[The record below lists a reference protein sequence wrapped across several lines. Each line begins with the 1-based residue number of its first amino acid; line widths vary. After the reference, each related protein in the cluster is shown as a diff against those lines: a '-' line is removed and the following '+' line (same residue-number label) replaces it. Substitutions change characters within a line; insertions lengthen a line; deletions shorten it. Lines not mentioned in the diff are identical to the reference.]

1 MDSTTVELA
10 DGPNGANGGMCFA
23 ANLVIIPVM
32 LTSVQPTQIE
42 NKLDRILL
50 KVQKPG
56 RYVGGELNS
65 IVKDWDAVQTKV
77 AFVFPDI
84 YDIGVSNVGLKIL
97 YDQVNQR
104 GDALA
109 ERAYAPWFDME
120 ALMRQHGI
128 PLYALES
135 KRPLACFD
143 LIGFTLPYETLYTN
157 TLNVLD
163 LSGIPLRSADRDETH
178 PIVIAGGHA
187 TMNPEPMHAF
197 IDAFV
202 IGEGEEVIHDIINV
216 IQAVKGKRKEER
228 DDLFLLSSFDA
239 RQQLLHALAKIQGVY
254 VPSLYEAYYLED
266 DTVSHIEPIVADI
279 PKIIT
284 KRLVAKLPPPPTRFI
299 VPNVDIVHN
308 RISVEIMRGCT
319 RGCRFCHA
327 GMITRPV
334 RERSVDEVMQALEE
348 SIKHSGFEEIALLSL
363 SSSDYSHVLEL
374 VTRVGE
380 RFGDTHLKVSL
391 PSLRIESVSIDLM
404 EKLKD
409 KRSGGFTLAPEA
421 ATERMRRIIN
431 KFVPDEEVINTTRE
445 IYARGWTTIKLYFMI
460 GHPSETLEDVQAIAD
475 LCKRVIAEGR
485 KVAGM
490 RVKLNAGVSTFVPKS
505 QTPFQWV
512 SCDTPEQIKAK
523 QALLRRELGRDRNIK
538 LSLTDAED
546 SFLEAWLSRGDRR
559 MAEVV
564 YTAWK
569 NGAKFDAW
577 FEGRKYQTWIN
588 AFAERGLD
596 PLFYTHRQ
604 RRTDE
609 VFPWEHITAAVR
621 KNFLFQDFRQSLEGQ
636 IRVDCRLNCFACGI
650 LPTFAQMRRENPGE
664 GWKCPDVKSPARAV
678 SSESVIGHQ
687 PALSGVEGLSLNSLP
702 MVGD

>member
-1 MDSTTVELA
+1 
-10 DGPNGANGGMCFA
+10 
-23 ANLVIIPVM
+23 M
-32 LTSVQPTQIE
+32 LTPLSLTPQQIE
-42 NKLDRILL
+42 SALDRILL
-50 KVQKPG
+50 RVQKPG

-65 IVKDWDAVQTKV
+65 IQKDWDSIQTKV

-104 GDALA
+104 EDALA
-109 ERAYAPWFDME
+109 ERAYAPWSDME
-120 ALMRQHGI
+120 TLMREIGI
-128 PLYALES
+128 PLYTLES

-143 LIGFTLPYETLYTN
+143 LIGFSLPYETLYTN
-157 TLNVLD
+157 TLNILD
-163 LSGIPLRSADRDETH
+163 LAGIPVRSLDRNETH
-178 PIVIAGGHA
+178 PIIIAGGHS

-197 IDAFV
+197 MDAFV
-202 IGEGEEVIHDIINV
+202 IGEGEEVIHDIIEV
-216 IQAVKGKRKEER
+216 VKKWNLER
-228 DDLFLLSSFDA
+228 ENPRSTFHREDVLY
-239 RQQLLHALAKIQGVY
+239 QLAKIQGVY
-254 VPSLYEAYYLED
+254 VPRFYEAYYLED
-266 DTVSHIEPIVADI
+266 GTVSHIEPTISDV

-284 KRLVAKLPPPPTRFI
+284 KRIVAKLPPPPTKFI
-299 VPNVDIVHN
+299 IPNIDIVHN
-308 RISVEIMRGCT
+308 RVSVEIMRGCT

-334 RERSVDEVMQALEE
+334 RERSVDEILEAAE
-348 SIKHSGFEEIALLSL
+348 EAIKNTGFEELALLSL
-363 SSSDYSHVLEL
+363 SSSDYTDVLEL

-380 RFGDTHLKVSL
+380 KFGGTHLKVSL

-404 EKLKD
+404 EKL
-409 KRSGGFTLAPEA
+409 RGNRAGGFTLAPEA

-431 KFVPDEEVINTTRE
+431 KYISDEDIINTTRE

-475 LCKRVIAEGR
+475 LCKRVITEGR

-490 RVKLNAGVSTFVPKS
+490 KVKLNAGVSTFVPKS

-523 QALLRRELGRDRNIK
+523 QALLRRELRDKNIK
-538 LSLTDAED
+538 VSWTEAED
-546 SFLEAWLSRGDRR
+546 SFLEAWLSRGDRK

-577 FEGRKYQTWIN
+577 QDGGSYSKWIAAFE
-588 AFAERGLD
+588 EHGLD
-596 PLFYTHRQ
+596 PVFYTHRQ

-650 LPTFAQMRRENPGE
+650 LPTFADMRRENPGE
-664 GWKCPDVKSPARAV
+664 VWKCPDVKSPV
-678 SSESVIGHQ
+678 SSNRYAMS
-687 PALSGVEGLSLNSLP
+687 SLKLP
-702 MVGD
+702 IVGD

>member
-1 MDSTTVELA
+1 
-10 DGPNGANGGMCFA
+10 MCA
-23 ANLVIIPVM
+23 M
-32 LTSVQPTQIE
+32 LTPEQIE

-65 IVKDWDAVQTKV
+65 TIKNWDSIQTKV

-97 YDQVNQR
+97 LDQVNR
-104 GDALA
+104 RDDALA
-109 ERAYAPWFDME
+109 ERAYAPWLDME
-120 ALMRQHGI
+120 ALMREHKI

-135 KRPLACFD
+135 KQPLACFD
-143 LIGFTLPYETLYTN
+143 LVGFTLPYETLYTN
-157 TLNVLD
+157 TLNLLD
-163 LSGIPLRSADRDETH
+163 LAGIPVRSADRDETH
-178 PIVIAGGHA
+178 PIIIAGGHS

-197 IDAFV
+197 IDAVV
-202 IGEGEEVIHDIINV
+202 IGEGEEVIHDIIGV
-216 IQAVKGKRKEER
+216 VQKFKGSKVDRLKPANRLTLRREN
-228 DDLFLLSSFDA
+228 LL
-239 RQQLLHALAKIQGVY
+239 LELAKIPGVY
-254 VPSLYEAYYLED
+254 VPSLYQAGYLED
-266 DTVSHIEPIVADI
+266 GTVSHIEPIVADV
-279 PKIIT
+279 PKLVT
-284 KRLVAKLPPPPTRFI
+284 KRVVAKLTPPPTKFI
-299 VPNVDIVHN
+299 VPNIDIVHN
-308 RISVEIMRGCT
+308 RVSVEIMRGCT

-334 RERSVDEVMQALEE
+334 RERPVDEVIEALDAAIN
-348 SIKHSGFEEIALLSL
+348 SSGFEEIALLSL
-363 SSSDYSHVLEL
+363 SSSDYTNVLEL
-374 VTRVGE
+374 VTKVGE
-380 RFGDTHLKVSL
+380 KFGGTHLKVSL

-445 IYARGWTTIKLYFMI
+445 IYRRGWTTIKLYFMI
-460 GHPSETLEDVQAIAD
+460 GHPSETIEDVQAIAD

-485 KVAGM
+485 KVIGM
-490 RVKLNAGVSTFVPKS
+490 KAKLNAGVSTFVPKS

-512 SCDTPEQIKAK
+512 SCDTPEQIRAK

-546 SFLEAWLSRGDRR
+546 SFLEAWLSRGDRK

-564 YTAWK
+564 YSAWM
-569 NGAKFDAW
+569 NGSKFDAW
-577 FEGRKYQTWIN
+577 KEGKKYNAWISAFE
-588 AFAERGLD
+588 EHGLD

-609 VFPWEHITAAVR
+609 VFAWEHITAAVR

-636 IRVDCRLNCFACGI
+636 IRVDCRFDCFACGI
-650 LPTFAQMRRENPGE
+650 LPTFAQMRRENPGDV
-664 GWKCPDVKSPARAV
+664 WKCPEVNSPGRNP
-678 SSESVIGHQ
+678 Q
-687 PALSGVEGLSLNSLP
+687 PAQTLLAELP
-702 MVGD
+702 VVGD

>member
-1 MDSTTVELA
+1 
-10 DGPNGANGGMCFA
+10 
-23 ANLVIIPVM
+23 
-32 LTSVQPTQIE
+32 
-42 NKLDRILL
+42 
-50 KVQKPG
+50 
-56 RYVGGELNS
+56 
-65 IVKDWDAVQTKV
+65 
-77 AFVFPDI
+77 
-84 YDIGVSNVGLKIL
+84 
-97 YDQVNQR
+97 
-104 GDALA
+104 
-109 ERAYAPWFDME
+109 
-120 ALMRQHGI
+120 
-128 PLYALES
+128 
-135 KRPLACFD
+135 
-143 LIGFTLPYETLYTN
+143 
-157 TLNVLD
+157 
-163 LSGIPLRSADRDETH
+163 
-178 PIVIAGGHA
+178 
-187 TMNPEPMHAF
+187 MHAF

-216 IQAVKGKRKEER
+216 IQRMSLRTNEITSGVRPRNDILRE
-228 DDLFLLSSFDA
+228 
-239 RQQLLHALAKIQGVY
+239 LAKISGVY
-254 VPSLYEAYYLED
+254 VPQYYEAHYFED
-266 DTVSHIEPIVADI
+266 GTLTHIEPTIPDI
-279 PKIIT
+279 PKVVT
-284 KRLVAKLPPPPTRFI
+284 KRIVAKLPPPPTKFI
-299 VPNVDIVHN
+299 VPNIEVVHN
-308 RISVEIMRGCT
+308 RVSVEIMRGCT

-334 RERSVDEVMQALEE
+334 RERSVDEVIEALEAAIG
-348 SIKHSGFEEIALLSL
+348 SSGFEEIALLSL
-363 SSSDYSHVLEL
+363 SSSDYSNVLEL

-380 RFGDTHLKVSL
+380 KFGGTHLKVSL

-445 IYARGWTTIKLYFMI
+445 IYRRGWTTIKLYFMI

-512 SCDTPEQIKAK
+512 SCDTPEQIRAK
-523 QALLRRELGRDRNIK
+523 QALLRRELGPDRNIK
-538 LSLTDAED
+538 LSLTEAED

-564 YTAWK
+564 YSAWQ
-569 NGAKFDAW
+569 NGSKFDAW
-577 FEGRKYQTWIN
+577 NEGRKYNAWIA
-588 AFAERGLD
+588 AFEEHGLD

-636 IRVDCRLNCFACGI
+636 IRVDCRLDCFACGI

-664 GWKCPDVKSPARAV
+664 VWKCPDVKSPGLKKVAV
-678 SSESVIGHQ
+678 QHE
-687 PALSGVEGLSLNSLP
+687 LP
-702 MVGD
+702 VVGD

>member
-1 MDSTTVELA
+1 MRTKSDKLGYNFFMVTPLRFTPE
-10 DGPNGANGGMCFA
+10 
-23 ANLVIIPVM
+23 
-32 LTSVQPTQIE
+32 QIE
-42 NKLDRILL
+42 SRLDRILL

-65 IVKDWDAVQTKV
+65 VVKDWDNTPTKV

-104 GDALA
+104 EDALA
-109 ERAYAPWFDME
+109 ERAYAPWLDME
-120 ALMRQHGI
+120 ALMREHGI
-128 PLYALES
+128 PLYSLES
-135 KRPLACFD
+135 KRPLASFD
-143 LIGFTLPYETLYTN
+143 LIGFSLPYETLYTN

-163 LSGIPLRSADRDETH
+163 LAGIPLRSEERDESH
-178 PIVIAGGHA
+178 PLIIAGGHS

-202 IGEGEEVIHDIINV
+202 IGEGEEVIHDIIN
-216 IQAVKGKRKEER
+216 AVQEFKRQRTEER
-228 DDLFLLSSFDA
+228 REKSLLSSFEA
-239 RQQLLHALAKIQGVY
+239 RSKLLHSLAQIQGVY
-254 VPSLYEAYYLED
+254 VPRFYEANYLED
-266 DTVSHIEPIVADI
+266 GTLSHIEPTAPDV
-279 PKIIT
+279 PRIIT
-284 KRLVAKLPPPPTRFI
+284 KRIVPVLPPPPTKFI
-299 VPNVDIVHN
+299 VPNIDIVHN
-308 RISVEIMRGCT
+308 RVSVEIMRGCT

-334 RERSVDEVMQALEE
+334 RERTVEEVLQAAEE
-348 SIKHSGFEEIALLSL
+348 AIRNTGFEELALLSL
-363 SSSDYSHVLEL
+363 SSSDYTQVLEL
-374 VTRVGE
+374 VTKVGE
-380 RFGDTHLKVSL
+380 KFGGTHLKIGL

-409 KRSGGFTLAPEA
+409 SRSGGFTLAPEA

-431 KFVPDEEVINTTRE
+431 KFIPDEDILNTTRE
-445 IYARGWTTIKLYFMI
+445 IYRRGWTTIKLYFMI

-475 LCKRVIAEGR
+475 LCKKVLAEGR
-485 KVAGM
+485 KVIGM
-490 RVKLNAGVSTFVPKS
+490 KAKLNAGVSTFVPKS

-512 SCDTPEQIKAK
+512 SCDTPEQIRAK

-538 LSLTDAED
+538 LSLTKAED

-564 YTAWK
+564 YSAWK
-569 NGAKFDAW
+569 NGSKFDAW
-577 FEGRKYQTWIN
+577 GEGQRYDAWMQAFETH
-588 AFAERGLD
+588 GLD

-650 LPTFAQMRRENPGE
+650 LPTFANMRRENPGDV
-664 GWKCPDVKSPARAV
+664 WKCPDVKSPARKV
-678 SSESVIGHQ
+678 INEQTSV
-687 PALSGVEGLSLNSLP
+687 NSLP
-702 MVGD
+702 VVGD